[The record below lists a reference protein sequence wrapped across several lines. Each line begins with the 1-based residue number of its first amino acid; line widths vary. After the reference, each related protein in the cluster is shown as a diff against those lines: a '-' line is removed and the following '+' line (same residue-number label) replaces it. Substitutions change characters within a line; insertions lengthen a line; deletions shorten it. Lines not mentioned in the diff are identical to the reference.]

1 MTDTDI
7 EITDDPG
14 EVSVSEFSYQQPS
27 ARTNIPERLDVEKA
41 YRIMNRLAANP
52 SWFEHPKTKHMA
64 EAAYIT
70 AGKIVSL
77 NLQMERLSANAESAR
92 GQNLTANQVGSS
104 LLKLAEGGGEGAKW
118 AAQWYAA
125 GENGK
130 AKYMDP
136 NNWEQI
142 LKGYENHSIEKK
154 GVAPTDVQLLN
165 FAKQYR
171 DEGDI
176 TNATR
181 LEAIVDE
188 RGRNKSAA
196 QKVEKSVTVT
206 TDPLLGNRVTRK
218 MTEEEFAK
226 SEASKPLELD
236 SETKSQLSEYAEE
249 KAAIS
254 TGDTAKGPD
263 WLGLSNRARNLNE
276 LKTKLTQKGIDADTG
291 RKIGALEPAE
301 TISPDPETPQTNSP
315 SRIVIQNGQRFQLNP
330 DGTSTHLGPA
340 K

>member
-27 ARTNIPERLDVEKA
+27 TRTNIPERLDVEKA

-206 TDPLLGNRVTRK
+206 TDPLLGNKVTRK

-236 SETKSQLSEYAEE
+236 TETKQQLSEYAEE

-254 TGDTAKGPD
+254 SGDTAKGPD
-263 WLGLSNRARNLNE
+263 WIGLSSRARNLNE

-301 TISPDPETPQTNSP
+301 TVVEETQILTDPSGNQVKVPK
-315 SRIVIQNGQRFQLNP
+315 SRVAELMGKGYR
-330 DGTSTHLGPA
+330 
-340 K
+340 